1 MPKTVKGN
9 LQAALGGFGGKLIT
23 NTAAT
28 TPDTG
33 YKFIAIQAITDSV
46 VTAVGNITGITSLSI
61 PAGFV
66 FYGEYSSITLAS
78 GSVFAYQGGES

>member
-9 LQAALGGFGGKLIT
+9 LQAALGGFGGAYIADT
-23 NTAAT
+23 NSH
-28 TPDTG
+28 TPATG
-33 YKFIAIQAITDSV
+33 YKFIAIQALTDSV
-46 VTAVGNITGITSLSI
+46 VTAVGNITGITVITI